1 MGPGAAKLLTPTR
14 VIEAMPDSEGDRVR
28 NKLRQRL
35 TYANMMSTL
44 AVFIALGGSSYAA
57 ITISGSSIKNRSIP
71 AKKLKRNTITGKEV
85 RESRLSR
92 VRRAKTADRLGGFTA
107 AELRVRCP
115 SDTFP
120 IADVCAERTPR
131 PATPYGSA
139 VLQCAQV
146 GTPAGPGRRLPTH
159 GELRAAL
166 TAVPLAAGGELT
178 SNVYPSG
185 SDPGR
190 LDVLFVTDQVGGV
203 ALTPDTAAGSK
214 AYRCVTAPLN

>member
-1 MGPGAAKLLTPTR
+1 
-14 VIEAMPDSEGDRVR
+14 VR
-28 NKLRQRL
+28 HQPRQRL
-35 TYANMMSTL
+35 TYANVMSTL
-44 AVFIALGGSSYAA
+44 ALFIALGGSSYAA

-71 AKKLKRNTITGKEV
+71 AKKLKRNAITGNEV

-107 AELRVRCP
+107 AELRVHCP

-120 IADVCAERTPR
+120 IADVCVERTPR
-131 PATPYGSA
+131 PASSYGSA
-139 VLQCAQV
+139 VLQCAQL

-159 GELRAAL
+159 GEETAAL

-203 ALTPDTAAGSK
+203 ALTPNTAAGGK
-214 AYRCVTAPLN
+214 AYRCVTDPLN